1 MKAKDREA
9 ELRLDNAEKEPEIH
23 TPDKAK
29 IAQPASNAPT
39 ATVHKPTDTNTSAN
53 PKTAQATAE
62 STVARPRPQANK
74 VRSGAINK
82 MTNRKPPRKPGRP
95 NPNRPMPPKKGKK
108 GKGAKIGVGVLG
120 LLGLGI
126 GGYAVIHHGAPQN
139 VTKSSS
145 SASDSD
151 SGSLGFNDHKG
162 KKSSGSHKG
171 KNSTEDKLNGILGDS
186 SSSSH
191 KSSGSSSGKASSSD
205 LDTLFNAGGSSGG
218 LKALEAAA
226 ANTAKATSD
235 LGGGSSASTGNDVGS
250 GAGNHVVEAAT
261 FNNGH
266 SGAVI
271 SGSAKA
277 VKDVANTVPVH
288 TSTSVPSSA
297 TKPTPV
303 VVHHPTGTA
312 TITTPASEDHS
323 SAPATKPSH
332 SNSTGGSKTTP
343 TDNSN
348 KGTDTNKG
356 SSTTGKD
363 TGKTTGSNTGS
374 KTDDNKGSSTT
385 NPSGKTNNKGTD
397 DNKGG
402 STTGDNTGK
411 NTGDNKGG
419 TSTGDNTGKTTGDD
433 KGSSTVGNN
442 TGKNTN
448 TGNQDSGK
456 TQASKDT
463 WPDVKESTNS
473 GSITS
478 SGTVKSG
485 ETQSIVHDFKV
496 NGNTVNSKD
505 GTPIGENKY
514 SGTGEVDEHIDL
526 TDKNGKTVSLDKKVN
541 VVADGK
547 SEDPDATTAVANK
560 VILEDQTIN
569 KGDPYIPF
577 TETSTQN
584 GQKRI
589 YQATV
594 DLPDTGDYLAT
605 WRFGNTGFEQTVHV
619 K

>member
-39 ATVHKPTDTNTSAN
+39 ATVHKPTDTSAN
-53 PKTAQATAE
+53 SKTAQTTAE

-74 VRSGAINK
+74 VRPGAVNK
-82 MTNRKPPRKPGRP
+82 MTNRRPSRKPGRP

-235 LGGGSSASTGNDVGS
+235 LGGGSSASTGNDVSS

-261 FNNGH
+261 LNNGH

-271 SGSAKA
+271 SGSVKA

-288 TSTSVPSSA
+288 TSTSVPSNA
-297 TKPTPV
+297 TKPAPV

-312 TITTPASEDHS
+312 TITTPAAEDHS

-332 SNSTGGSKTTP
+332 SNSTSGSKTTP

-356 SSTTGKD
+356 SGT
-363 TGKTTGSNTGS
+363 TGKTTGNNTDSNTG
-374 KTDDNKGSSTT
+374 DNKGSSTT
-385 NPSGKTNNKGTD
+385 DSSGKTDNKGTANNKGGT
-397 DNKGG
+397 
-402 STTGDNTGK
+402 TTGDNAGK
-411 NTGDNKGG
+411 TTGDSKGS
-419 TSTGDNTGKTTGDD
+419 TSTGDNTGNTTGDD
-433 KGSSTVGNN
+433 KGSSDIS
-442 TGKNTN
+442 KNTN
-448 TGNQDSGK
+448 TGKQDPNK
-456 TQASKDT
+456 TQASKDP
-463 WPDVKESTNS
+463 WPDVKENTNS
-473 GSITS
+473 GAITS

-496 NGNTVNSKD
+496 NGNTVNAKD

-526 TDKNGKTVSLDKKVN
+526 TDKNGKAIALNKKVN

-547 SEDPDATTAVANK
+547 SEDPDATTAVTNK
-560 VILEDQTIN
+560 IILKDQTIN
-569 KGDPYIPF
+569 KEDPYIPF